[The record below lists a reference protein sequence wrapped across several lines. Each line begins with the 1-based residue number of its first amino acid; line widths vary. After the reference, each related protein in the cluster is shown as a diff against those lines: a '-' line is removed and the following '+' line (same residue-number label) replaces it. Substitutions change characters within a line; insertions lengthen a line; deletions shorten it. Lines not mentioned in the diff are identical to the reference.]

1 MTLRIA
7 YAGIIQFTAQLLTLF
22 TGLIFVALV
31 TRNLTIEEFGLW
43 QILGSSLGLLLIPLA
58 PLSYWTVRYSARG
71 YDVGK
76 TSLLAGVMSIPIFV
90 IVYLMLAL
98 TASASIE
105 AILFFVL
112 LYMIQ
117 IPALCVWT
125 SVKPIA
131 MAYKPQYLGYAT
143 IVLEIGKI
151 LGAYYTI
158 AILNLG
164 LTGAIL
170 ALTLGQFFQLVVIIY
185 VIKPKL
191 RGTFNFSI
199 LKKWYKT
206 SWIPIASVSA
216 SRLSIADSIVVSVIL
231 GSTTVVGLFQA
242 SRVFTLIVRYS
253 ETFLRVLN
261 PKLIRDNKY
270 EDIVLTLRLQALVA
284 VPLVAGAWMLSESL
298 LGILGVQYMQATNVL
313 RILTIV
319 AVLEGIEVLI
329 WSILTG
335 IEKSDQNIE
344 DLQFNKLKNSWLIK
358 IPLIDLTKYAIYFP
372 ILAIIMYISRG
383 NGNELS
389 LSMYWA
395 IILLLVTI
403 PITIYKIILVKR
415 VIKLE
420 IPKLSILTYIISGI
434 VMSGFLYYYTQLIPL
449 TKTST
454 IEIILYIIPPGMASV
469 LIYSIVV
476 ITLDSFARKMIKD
489 LINRKN

>member
-1 MTLRIA
+1 LTLRIA
-7 YAGIIQFTAQLLTLF
+7 YAGIIQLAAQLITLV

-31 TRNLTIEEFGLW
+31 TRNLTIDEFGLW
-43 QILGSSLGLLLIPLA
+43 QTLGSVVGLLLIPLA

-71 YDVGK
+71 YEVGR
-76 TSLLAGVMSIPIFV
+76 TSLLTGIISIPIFI
-90 IVYLMLAL
+90 IVYLMLVL

-112 LYMIQ
+112 LYIIQ

-131 MAYKPQYLGYAT
+131 TAYKPQYLGYAT
-143 IVLEIGKI
+143 IALEIGKV

-158 AILNLG
+158 AILKLG

-170 ALTLGQFFQLVVIIY
+170 ALTLGQFFQLAIIIY
-185 VIKPKL
+185 IIRPKL
-191 RGTFNFSI
+191 RGKFNFSI
-199 LKKWYKT
+199 LKEWYKT
-206 SWIPIASVSA
+206 SWIPMASVTA
-216 SRLSIADSIVVSVIL
+216 SRLSISDSIIVSVIL

-242 SRVFTLIVRYS
+242 SRLFTLIVRYS

-261 PKLIRDNKY
+261 PKLIRDDKY

-284 VPLVAGAWMLSESL
+284 VPLVVGALMLSESL
-298 LGILGVQYMQATNVL
+298 LGILGIQYMQAANVL

-344 DLQFNKLKNSWLIK
+344 NLQFNKLKNSWLIR

-372 ILAIIMYISRG
+372 TLAMIMYISRG
-383 NGNELS
+383 IENELS

-403 PITIYKIILVKR
+403 PITIYKIILVNR
-415 VIKLE
+415 AIKLE
-420 IPKLSILTYIISGI
+420 VPKLSILTYIASGI

-454 IEIILYIIPPGMASV
+454 IEMILYIIPPGIASV
-469 LIYSIVV
+469 SIYSILIIIFDSFVRKMVKDLIYS
-476 ITLDSFARKMIKD
+476 
-489 LINRKN
+489 KN

>member
-1 MTLRIA
+1 LTLRIA
-7 YAGIIQFTAQLLTLF
+7 YAGIIQLAAQLITLV

-31 TRNLTIEEFGLW
+31 TRNLTIDEFGLW
-43 QILGSSLGLLLIPLA
+43 QTLGSAIGLLLIPLA

-71 YDVGK
+71 YEVGR
-76 TSLLAGVMSIPIFV
+76 TSLLTGIISIPIFI
-90 IVYLMLAL
+90 IVYLMLVL

-112 LYMIQ
+112 IYMIQ
-117 IPALCVWT
+117 IPTLCVWT

-131 MAYKPQYLGYAT
+131 TAYKPQYLGYAT
-143 IVLEIGKI
+143 IALEIGKVF
-151 LGAYYTI
+151 GAYYTI
-158 AILNLG
+158 AILKLG

-170 ALTLGQFFQLVVIIY
+170 ALTLGQFFQLVIIIY
-185 VIKPKL
+185 IIRPKL
-191 RGTFNFSI
+191 QGKFNFSI

-206 SWIPIASVSA
+206 SWIPMASVSA
-216 SRLSIADSIVVSVIL
+216 SRLSISDSIIVSVIL

-284 VPLVAGAWMLSESL
+284 VPLVVGALMLSESL
-298 LGILGVQYMQATNVL
+298 LGILGVQYMQAANVL

-344 DLQFNKLKNSWLIK
+344 NLQFNKLKNSWLIR
-358 IPLIDLTKYAIYFP
+358 IPIIDLTKYAIYFP
-372 ILAIIMYISRG
+372 TLAMIMYMSRG
-383 NGNELS
+383 IGNELS

-403 PITIYKIILVKR
+403 PITIYKIILVNR
-415 VIKLE
+415 AIKLE
-420 IPKLSILTYIISGI
+420 VPKLSILTYITSGI
-434 VMSGFLYYYTQLIPL
+434 IMSGFLYYYTQLIPL

-454 IEIILYIIPPGMASV
+454 IEIILYIIPPGITSV
-469 LIYSIVV
+469 VIYSTLV
-476 ITLDSFARKMIKD
+476 ITLDSFVRKMVKD
-489 LINRKN
+489 LIYSKN